1 MTTHFLPFGS
11 FGDTVLYPLKMSR
24 IFMTPDKK
32 QHLGIYIFLQRIA
45 KTAMRARATSP
56 DVDAMKT
63 MATGLKPLS

>member
-1 MTTHFLPFGS
+1 
-11 FGDTVLYPLKMSR
+11 MSR